1 MFFWSV
7 KYTSLVVKLFIIFWK
22 CQDTHTNIVYIGKYL
37 VLLYIENLFST
48 VWCFLPKYLFTSVNP
63 MNWVSKFQNFFP
75 TCSETEARFI
85 FESLKYCPL
94 WKVHFQLSGIFI
106 AFFIWSIN
114 CSREFFSRFV
124 GQYISWIESLSYV
137 TYFGDIQKLK
147 H

>member
-1 MFFWSV
+1 MQTCSINDSLYFGSVKIQKHCLYWKVFSTDIYRRIIFNGFCLFSYICWSV
-7 KYTSLVVKLFIIFWK
+7 NCMS
-22 CQDTHTNIVYIGKYL
+22 
-37 VLLYIENLFST
+37 
-48 VWCFLPKYLFTSVNP
+48 
-63 MNWVSKFQNFFP
+63 WVSKFHNFFP
-75 TCSETEARFI
+75 TCSETVVRFI